1 MSVAALTVSKPAHE
15 TSLGHQARKAL
26 ATRERILQAVVELI
40 NESGFSGA
48 TSGQIARRAGIT
60 WGAVQHH
67 FGTKDD
73 ILLAII
79 ERSQQVYLDQ
89 LQSAQ
94 LAKGPLSQRIDHF
107 VDAVWEHYRSD
118 LYFAFSEIMRA
129 SRMSAIGPSL
139 SAFSISEEQEKHI
152 QIMASMFADYAI
164 PSQRLKECFRFVH
177 RFLAGFALDRIMEP
191 SAPYET
197 IHIKRL
203 KDELLQLV
211 SDKGSDT
218 GDYHTTGGL
227 K

>member
-1 MSVAALTVSKPAHE
+1 MTGAALTAEVSRE

-26 ATRERILQAVVELI
+26 ATRERILQAVIELI

-73 ILLAII
+73 ILLAVI
-79 ERSQQVYLDQ
+79 ERSQQVYLSQ

-94 LAKGPLSQRIDHF
+94 VAKGPLGQRIDHF

-139 SAFSISEEQEKHI
+139 NTFCISEEQEKHI
-152 QIMASMFADYAI
+152 HIMASMFADYSV
-164 PSQRLKECFRFVH
+164 PSHRLKECFRFVH

-191 SAPYET
+191 SAPYEFV
-197 IHIKRL
+197 HIKRL
-203 KDELLQLV
+203 KNELLQLV
-211 SDKGSDT
+211 SEQESDAS
-218 GDYHTTGGL
+218 DHHSTGGL
-227 K
+227 G